1 MYIRI
6 YVYTYIC
13 VSCVCVCVCVCVCDR
28 PHRPGAGQRARD
40 GALVKHAAAAES

>member
-6 YVYTYIC
+6 YVC
-13 VSCVCVCVCVCVCDR
+13 PVCVCVCVCVCDR